1 MAKTKAKEKETGTD
15 LNKLVVPV
23 SGPGQKLFV
32 PACGD
37 RLILTAPWEFPL
49 YLEYR
54 NMQFA
59 VEVGLYSPSATD
71 KWGAYE
77 PAVVGQRSRYKKVQ
91 AVLPAGTMIECDR
104 VYIRTF
110 NKSAI
115 KDENDFDSITWKIV
129 VGGKAKQKLRFWTK
143 LVNCLSIQYEL
154 QFDST
159 YRDRIKAIK
168 DVHES

>member
-1 MAKTKAKEKETGTD
+1 
-15 LNKLVVPV
+15 
-23 SGPGQKLFV
+23 
-32 PACGD
+32 
-37 RLILTAPWEFPL
+37 
-49 YLEYR
+49 
-54 NMQFA
+54 
-59 VEVGLYSPSATD
+59 
-71 KWGAYE
+71 
-77 PAVVGQRSRYKKVQ
+77 
-91 AVLPAGTMIECDR
+91 MIECDR

-159 YRDRIKAIK
+159 YRDRIKAVK

>member
-1 MAKTKAKEKETGTD
+1 MAKKKEKEETGTD

-49 YLEYR
+49 YLEHR

-59 VEVGLYSPSATD
+59 VEVGL
-71 KWGAYE
+71 YE